1 VHAAARAGRSR
12 AGWGG
17 AGRPAHQQACHMGSP
32 GGPPRP
38 LRRRSG
44 SACCARRGSGGAAAM
59 AGPRGHLT
67 GRGLQRYNTSVDR
80 RRRPPASLDG
90 RAHFVSMHTMLNKT
104 PQAYLN
110 HTLGYPPWDLCPS
123 DNTRAFFGVT
133 THEISLPKP
142 ERHLIRSGPSWRLL
156 LPVGAIW
163 RALKGLGREEV
174 HLRRAKQARREDR
187 ERRRYSIST
196 STAARGFCGRV
207 GLRAGRRGAPP
218 PPASGAVEAP
228 AGAVLYV

>member
-1 VHAAARAGRSR
+1 MPGGGRRSVGAPAERRSRRRCSPAVGGSARSCGSLAGMGRAGSRGQCAARGVLDRAREERVGWVHAAARAGGGR

-17 AGRPAHQQACHMGSP
+17 AGRPAQQQPCQMSSP
-32 GGPPRP
+32 GRPPRP

-104 PQAYLN
+104 PQA
-110 HTLGYPPWDLCPS
+110 
-123 DNTRAFFGVT
+123 
-133 THEISLPKP
+133 
-142 ERHLIRSGPSWRLL
+142 HLKASGS
-156 LPVGAIW
+156 GS
-163 RALKGLGREEV
+163 KGRTAV
-174 HLRRAKQARREDR
+174 RR
-187 ERRRYSIST
+187 
-196 STAARGFCGRV
+196 
-207 GLRAGRRGAPP
+207 LRAVGE
-218 PPASGAVEAP
+218 EA
-228 AGAVLYV
+228 